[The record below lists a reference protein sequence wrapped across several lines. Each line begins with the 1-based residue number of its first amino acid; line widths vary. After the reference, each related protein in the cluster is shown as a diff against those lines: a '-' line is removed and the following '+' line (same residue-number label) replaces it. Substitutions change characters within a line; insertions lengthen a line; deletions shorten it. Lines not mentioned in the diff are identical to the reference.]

1 MLEKLCNFLLYELL
15 RAKYHLLLS
24 LQLGKLH
31 KKKVVRYGRDTKKRR
46 KRVRSNEQG
55 LGKNNQ
61 ENTPFMYIPP
71 INENEKYCTN
81 FGKIKKKRQK
91 KKKKKQVI
99 FKKLRKQI
107 VHIDEYYKTFYNK
120 KKKNVHSMN
129 EQCNDFIL
137 LTRHHNQ
144 KLLWKLFKYEKRNF
158 FFYKNWS
165 FIFKKE
171 KCILNKTSWKRKNG
185 ILYNCNK
192 RDKKEKQRYHFAS
205 SFDKGEYYFDLYP
218 LPNELGKYLYKDFY
232 TSFPQYNFG
241 EDKEQNES
249 KRLTP
254 FTKSNDLSYM
264 LSRKKEIKTKVYA
277 KNRKSVY
284 LSSKKLN
291 KNYLYFLENL
301 HLLLNKAKIYNGG
314 DTQKVSEANANLLK
328 TCLILKG
335 SHAYACSGHHVCSY
349 CGRGND
355 KLCRA
360 FSMIQYLR
368 KSMYIIKMDIMY
380 IFIFF
385 TTYIRDIFAKWKS
398 TH

>member
-1 MLEKLCNFLLYELL
+1 MLEKLCNYLLYELL

-31 KKKVVRYGRDTKKRR
+31 KKKIVRYGRETKK
-46 KRVRSNEQG
+46 KWKKGSSEQG

-61 ENTPFMYIPP
+61 ENTPFMQIPP

-81 FGKIKKKRQK
+81 FGKVKKKRQK
-91 KKKKKQVI
+91 KQLI

-120 KKKNVHSMN
+120 KKKNDHSIN

-137 LTRHHNQ
+137 TRHYNQ

-165 FIFKKE
+165 FIIKKG
-171 KCILNKTSWKRKNG
+171 KCILGKTSGKIKNG
-185 ILYNCNK
+185 VLYNCNK
-192 RDKKEKQRYHFAS
+192 RNKKERQSYHFVS
-205 SFDKGEYYFDLYP
+205 SFNKEEYYFDLCP
-218 LPNELGKYLYKDFY
+218 LPNELGEYLYKDFY

-241 EDKEQNES
+241 EDKEQDKS

-254 FTKSNDLSYM
+254 FTNSNDLSYM

-314 DTQKVSEANANLLK
+314 DTQKVCEANANLLK

-335 SHAYACSGHHVCSY
+335 SQTYECSGHHVCSY
-349 CGRGND
+349 CGREND

-360 FSMIQYLR
+360 FSMIRYLR